1 MPILSRWVSRV
12 WPIALVVGLAAPGR
26 AETLYVSEQD
36 GGAGGLLVVDSSA
49 PPTLQF
55 GNPISGLQPG
65 EGLAGIAVRP
75 STGTLYGVGST
86 SRLYTVQPGTG
97 AATPIGSAPFAPAL
111 QGTQFGMHFDPV
123 SDRLRVVSD
132 TGQNLLI
139 DPIGG
144 GVASVG
150 ASLAYAVGDP
160 HFGATP
166 RITALAYSPND
177 PFATSATAYGIDL
190 NTGALVRLGS
200 PDPADG
206 TLHTVGIPNPDG
218 GQAAGPADGF
228 DVSRVSGIAYALH
241 PGFTPALVTIDLT
254 TGLPSFLG
262 SIGGQFT
269 FFNGLAVAP
278 ECQPDDSAMCL
289 GNDRFRVTATF
300 DSGTSGSGNAHTS
313 PITRDTGYL
322 WFFSAANVEAV
333 VKVLNGCSVNGRYWV
348 FAGGLTNVKVDLTIT
363 DMANGTSKVYHNPQG
378 TAFQPIQDTSAFATC
393 P

>member
-1 MPILSRWVSRV
+1 MPRHSRWVFKV
-12 WPIALVVGLAAPGR
+12 WLIALVGLAAPGR
-26 AETLYVSEQD
+26 AETLYLSVKD
-36 GGAGGLLVVDSSA
+36 GGAGGLVVVDGSA
-49 PPTLQF
+49 PPTVQV

-65 EGLAGIAVRP
+65 EGLVGIAVRP

-86 SRLYTVQPGTG
+86 SRLYIVQPGTG
-97 AATPIGSAPFAPAL
+97 AATPLGSAPFAPAL
-111 QGTQFGMHFDPV
+111 QGTQFGTHFDPL

-150 ASLAYAVGDP
+150 ARLAYAVGDP
-160 HFGATP
+160 HFGSTP
-166 RITALAYSPND
+166 QITALAYSPND
-177 PFATSATAYGIDL
+177 PFATSATAYGIDQF
-190 NTGALVRLGS
+190 TGALVRLGS

-206 TLHTVGIPNPDG
+206 TLHTVGNAEP
-218 GQAAGPADGF
+218 GPAAGF
-228 DVSRVSGIAYALH
+228 DVSRVSGIAFAVR
-241 PGFTPALVTIDLT
+241 PGFMPALVTIDLT
-254 TGLPSFLG
+254 TGLASFLG
-262 SIGGQFT
+262 SFGGVFT
-269 FFNGLAVAP
+269 LFNGLAVAP
-278 ECQPDDSAMCL
+278 ECLPDDSALCL

-300 DSGTSGSGNAHTS
+300 DSGTSGSGNAHAVS
-313 PITRDTGYL
+313 ITRDTGSL
-322 WFFSAANVEAV
+322 WFFSASNVEAV
-333 VKVLNGCSVNGRYWV
+333 VKVLNGCGVNGRFWV